1 MLDTS
6 WTDSHPIQTQT
17 TSAFIKKAQKTVKTV
32 TSSDSWVKNL
42 SFKEAEKLSKKLME
56 RNKELHSKF
65 LSKIISPEEDREMRE
80 NDNKLFEI
88 AMNLVYLK

>member
-6 WTDSHPIQTQT
+6 WTDSHPIQT
-17 TSAFIKKAQKTVKTV
+17 TSAFIKKTQKTVKTV
-32 TSSDSWVKNL
+32 TSSDSWVKKL
-42 SFKEAEKLSKKLME
+42 SFKEAEKLSEKLME

-65 LSKIISPEEDREMRE
+65 LSRIISPEEDREMRE